1 DPEEDP
7 EDGESDDES
16 ETKVLVCHVPSGN
29 PENAHTIEVGESAVP
44 AHLAHG
50 DTEGAC
56 EGDVSGD
63 DGSEED
69 PEDDGTDEEPKV
81 VMCHVPPGN
90 QENPHTI
97 EVGESAVPDH
107 LAHGDTEGA
116 CPEETPSDGDEG
128 DGDGDEG
135 VDG

>member
-1 DPEEDP
+1 MATASQILTGLVGLLHVYFLVLEMFLWTKPFGMKTFRRTREQQE
-7 EDGESDDES
+7 

-56 EGDVSGD
+56 
-63 DGSEED
+63 
-69 PEDDGTDEEPKV
+69 
-81 VMCHVPPGN
+81 
-90 QENPHTI
+90 
-97 EVGESAVPDH
+97 
-107 LAHGDTEGA
+107 
-116 CPEETPSDGDEG
+116 PEETPSDGDEG